1 MKKWKLGLTAALGA
15 MLILSG
21 CGNKTDEKTNTEGTA
36 TPAPEEKTSY
46 TIGVSQFVEHPSL
59 DEATKGFKQAI
70 VDAGLEVTYDDQ
82 SAQGDQNN
90 TGTIAQNFVSKK
102 VDLIFANA
110 TPSAQAAVNATKEI
124 PVVFTSVTDPV
135 SAGLVDS
142 MEKPGA
148 NVTGTADGHP
158 DAIPNT
164 MKFISE
170 QMGFKNV
177 GTVYN
182 AGEANSIAQVDIM
195 KAEAEKNG
203 LTVVEQSIST
213 TSEVKQATEAL
224 VGKVDCIYIITDNT
238 VVSALESVIQ
248 VSTDKKLPLFVGE
261 LDSVKRGG
269 FAAYGFSY
277 YDIGY
282 EAGKMAV
289 QILKDGKS
297 PADIPALYPTT
308 LALHINKT
316 AAADMGVEIKEVEW
330 TDAQYVE

>member
-1 MKKWKLGLTAALGA
+1 MKKWKLGLTAALA
-15 MLILSG
+15 SMLVLAG
-21 CGNKTDEKTNTEGTA
+21 CNNNETTDAPNTTKDSEK
-36 TPAPEEKTSY
+36 SY

-70 VDAGLEVTYDDQ
+70 ADAKLNVTYDDQ
-82 SAQGDQNN
+82 SAQGDPNN
-90 TGTIAQNFVSKK
+90 TNTIAQNFVSKK

-110 TPSAQAAVNATKEI
+110 TPSAQAAVGATKEI

-135 SAGLVDS
+135 DAALVASMDS
-142 MEKPGA
+142 PGG

-170 QMGFKNV
+170 QMGLKKV

-182 AGEANSIAQVDIM
+182 AGEANSVAQIEIM
-195 KAEAEKNG
+195 KEEAKKNG
-203 LTVVEQSIST
+203 LEVFEQSVA
-213 TSEVKQATEAL
+213 TSADVKQATEAL
-224 VGKVDCIYIITDNT
+224 IGKVDCIYIITDNT

-248 VSTDKKLPLFVGE
+248 ISTDKKLPLFVGE

-289 QILKDGKS
+289 QILKDGKK
-297 PADIPALYPTT
+297 PAEIPALFPPS

-316 AAADMGVEIKEVEW
+316 AAANMGVEVKEAEW
-330 TDAQYVE
+330 TEAQFTE